1 MTTNKE
7 NNLAKHG
14 GQMPKLKHFPT
25 VPVVSCFPKY
35 SDLKDTNSQKHSLMV
50 VNSLNFLSRI
60 PLD

>member
-7 NNLAKHG
+7 NNLAKYG
-14 GQMPKLKHFPT
+14 GQMPKLKHFTT

-35 SDLKDTNSQKHSLMV
+35 SDLKDTNPQKYSLMV
-50 VNSLNFLSRI
+50 VDCLNFLARI